1 MVPALCLL
9 GRGVGRNTV
18 WVREER
24 NSAGGLTVTP
34 TTGTRESVA
43 MRSVLLK
50 IWWLTW
56 AVQTMM
62 LDRRRVDV
70 VCWVTMDHYH
80 KLSYRN
86 KGYAETGVELIL
98 SLSSL

>member
-1 MVPALCLL
+1 MVPGFCLL

-24 NSAGGLTVTP
+24 NSAGGLTVT
-34 TTGTRESVA
+34 TGTRESVA

-50 IWWLTW
+50 IWWLTC
-56 AVQTMM
+56 AEQTMM
-62 LDRRRVDV
+62 LDRRRVEV

-80 KLSYRN
+80 KQLLQEQRIC
-86 KGYAETGVELIL
+86 TDWCGVNFISQLPL
-98 SLSSL
+98 R